1 MSGAI
6 TAVFLIACPTDE
18 PVRVTVVVVLATDQ
32 NTTVD
37 PKLVDLAKEV
47 QKRDE
52 TLTGFK
58 IKAAEAKSIPIG
70 DGYTF
75 ELLDKEVLR
84 VRVERSRDADGRIN
98 LSIKPPGLEKITYH
112 CTCGKFFPVVTPYQ
126 TKEGEVL
133 IIAVMAKPCM
143 LGKGTNPKVKGT
155 WFPWRD

>member
-1 MSGAI
+1 MTGAI
-6 TAVFLIACPTDE
+6 TAILLTVCPTDE

-32 NTTVD
+32 NSRVD
-37 PKLVDLAKEV
+37 PKLVELAKEV

-98 LSIKPPGLEKITYH
+98 LSIKPPQLEKITYH

-126 TKEGEVL
+126 TKGGEVL
-133 IIAVMAKPCM
+133 IIAVMAKPCTV
-143 LGKGTNPKVKGT
+143 GKAGKTVQGG

>member
-1 MSGAI
+1 MYGAI
-6 TAVFLIACPTDE
+6 AAIFLTACPTDE
-18 PVRVTVVVVLATDQ
+18 PVRVTVVVVLATAQ

-37 PKLVDLAKEV
+37 PKLVELAKEV

-58 IKAAEAKSIPIG
+58 IKAAEARSIPIG
-70 DGYTF
+70 DGHTF

-84 VRVERSRDADGRIN
+84 VRVERSRDAEGRIN
-98 LSIKPPGLEKITYH
+98 LTIKPPGLEKITYH

-126 TKEGEVL
+126 TKGGEVL

-143 LGKGTNPKVKGT
+143 LGKAAGKSQAG